1 MQPLHAV
8 SHSFQWGDEQQ
19 SAFEW
24 LKQRITGRDIGL
36 LHFLDYGRDIH
47 VAVDA
52 SEDGAGGVLYQLDTD
67 GKMQIA
73 AFASRAFNQTERKWS
88 TLEQECYALLHW
100 ATKFETFLLGHH
112 FHLHTDHRSAV
123 NKLVVV
129 AGTVAAVAMQACR
142 FRLHDSSRAGN
153 REQDPGCAEQA
164 ARPTQG
170 ASSDCMPTYT
180 VEIPGC
186 NQPASPKWVFVESD
200 GKGTQMT
207 N

>member
-19 SAFEW
+19 SAFDW
-24 LKQRITGRDIGL
+24 LKQRIGDIGL
-36 LHFLDYGRDIH
+36 LHFLDYGRDAH

-52 SEDGAGGVLYQLDTD
+52 SEDGRASVGRVLYQLDTD

-88 TLEQECYALLHW
+88 TLEQECYALLHCV
-100 ATKFETFLLGHH
+100 TKFEAYLLGHH
-112 FHLHTDHRSAV
+112 FHLHTDHRNAV
-123 NKLVVV
+123 NLWSLQAPKVQRWRCKLADFV
-129 AGTVAAVAMQACR
+129 
-142 FRLHDSSRAGN
+142 RLHDSSRAGN

-170 ASSDCMPTYT
+170 ASSDCMPGHLHGRNPRLQSTT
-180 VEIPGC
+180 GR
-186 NQPASPKWVFVESD
+186 S
-200 GKGTQMT
+200 
-207 N
+207 